1 MISTWHHVTRTLFTR
16 WSPVPQMWFCPSV
29 GIAVQLTNWYCIK
42 FGKPTPSK
50 QLALQL
56 FNFSDGILL
65 FLEPANMQMNALAE
79 NRNWDWVKELP
90 PNCFKKRNTALKT
103 GTNYTSNKKTLCPK
117 PFQKRLV
124 YLKIAWEGR
133 GGMIWF
139 LHIFLIGGGSDDCK
153 NVFCTFLQ
161 SG

>member
-1 MISTWHHVTRTLFTR
+1 M
-16 WSPVPQMWFCPSV
+16 SPELCSRGGVQCNKCGWCPSV

-42 FGKPTPSK
+42 FGKPAPSK

-65 FLEPANMQMNALAE
+65 FLEPANIQMNALAE

-117 PFQKRLV
+117 PFQNALSIWKLPGEGQGDEMAFAHFLDWGRVRRL
-124 YLKIAWEGR
+124 
-133 GGMIWF
+133 
-139 LHIFLIGGGSDDCK
+139 
-153 NVFCTFLQ
+153 
-161 SG
+161 